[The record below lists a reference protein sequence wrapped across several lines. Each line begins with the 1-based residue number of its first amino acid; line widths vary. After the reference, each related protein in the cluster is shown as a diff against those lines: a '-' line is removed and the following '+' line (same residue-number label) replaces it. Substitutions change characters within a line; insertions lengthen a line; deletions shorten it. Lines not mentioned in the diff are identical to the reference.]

1 MYILV
6 NKDDIQVASIR
17 DAYHET
23 MPDGRV
29 ILSGS
34 LRAEERMW
42 ERTYREVKSSLS
54 ILL

>member
-34 LRAEERMW
+34 LFCQA
-42 ERTYREVKSSLS
+42 VS
-54 ILL
+54 